1 MFLPDTTLL
10 LHEIS
15 EVEVCDVMIY
25 DTDARAAVEAAVE
38 AAGWPSVAYPAK

>member
-15 EVEVCDVMIY
+15 EVEVCDVIIY
-25 DTDARAAVEAAVE
+25 DTDARAAVEAA
-38 AAGWPSVAYPAK
+38 GWPSAAYPAK